1 MAQINSSYG
10 DSLFRDKSLA
20 KESFKNYVK
29 PQNHILLKKGK
40 MFLAT
45 TNRRS
50 TMFRRD
56 GWKLVCRGT
65 VKGKGFNA
73 IKTPIRC
80 PR

>member
-1 MAQINSSYG
+1 MVEIDSSYG
-10 DSLFRDKSLA
+10 DSLFRNKSVA

-29 PQNHILLKKGK
+29 PQNHTLLKKGK
-40 MFLAT
+40 IFLAT
-45 TNRRS
+45 TNKRS
-50 TMFRRD
+50 SMFRRD

-80 PR
+80 SR